1 LTHFLNHIDR
11 EDIVRYTATLMLVV
25 LAAWAP
31 AAVQGQTITRKDMS
45 LQIARAIA
53 DASIAA
59 CQKEGNNVS
68 AAVVD
73 RAGDVVLLIRHDAAN
88 PHNLEL
94 ARRKAFTSRTF
105 GITTIE
111 FRNRTAGTSE
121 FAGQRQLAD
130 VIPLGG
136 GVPIRIGNELIGA
149 LGLSGSPNQEADEKC
164 AMAGL
169 AAAAGML
176 K

>member
-1 LTHFLNHIDR
+1 VRLTSI
-11 EDIVRYTATLMLVV
+11 LMAVAFVAAAAQTSLHGQV
-25 LAAWAP
+25 L
-31 AAVQGQTITRKDMS
+31 TRRDMS
-45 LQIARAIA
+45 LQLARTIA
-53 DASIAA
+53 DAAMAA
-59 CQKEGNNVS
+59 CQKEGNNVT

-73 RAGDVVLLIRHDAAN
+73 RSGDLVLLMRHDAAN
-88 PHNLEL
+88 PHNAEL
-94 ARRKAFTSRTF
+94 ARRKAYTSRTF
-105 GITTIE
+105 GITTLE

-136 GVPIRIGNELIGA
+136 GVPIRMGNELIGA
-149 LGLSGSPNQEADEKC
+149 LGLSGSPMQEADEKC

-169 AAAAGML
+169 AAAGSAL

>member
-1 LTHFLNHIDR
+1 
-11 EDIVRYTATLMLVV
+11 VRFISTLMLFTFVGVAPAVVHGQV
-25 LAAWAP
+25 LA
-31 AAVQGQTITRKDMS
+31 RKDMS
-45 LQIARAIA
+45 LQIARTIA
-53 DASIAA
+53 DAAIAA

-73 RAGDVVLLIRHDAAN
+73 RSGDVVLILRHDAAN
-88 PHNLEL
+88 PHNAEL
-94 ARRKAFTSRTF
+94 ARRKAYTSRTF
-105 GITTIE
+105 GIPTLE

-121 FAGQRQLAD
+121 FAGQRQLFD

-136 GVPIRIGNELIGA
+136 GVPIRIGMELIGA
-149 LGLSGSPNQEADEKC
+149 LGLSGSPTQEADEKC

-169 AAAAGML
+169 AAASGIL

>member
-1 LTHFLNHIDR
+1 MRSTIA
-11 EDIVRYTATLMLVV
+11 IAV
-25 LAAWAP
+25 LASAVP
-31 AAVQGQTITRKDMS
+31 LAAQGQALAQRNMS
-45 LQIARAIA
+45 LQIARTLA
-53 DASIAA
+53 DAAMAA
-59 CQKEGNNVS
+59 CQKEGNNVT

-73 RAGDVVLLIRHDAAN
+73 RAGDLVLLLRSDAAN
-88 PHNLEL
+88 PHNAEL

-105 GITTIE
+105 GMTTLE

-121 FAGQRQLAD
+121 FAGQRQLFD

-136 GVPIRIGNELIGA
+136 GVPVRIGTELIGG
-149 LGLSGSPNQEADEKC
+149 LGLSGSPQQEADEKC
-164 AMAGL
+164 ALAGL

>member
-1 LTHFLNHIDR
+1 MRFTSIIAIALIAGAVPFT
-11 EDIVRYTATLMLVV
+11 
-25 LAAWAP
+25 
-31 AAVQGQTITRKDMS
+31 VQGQGLTRRDMS
-45 LQIARAIA
+45 LQIARTIA

-94 ARRKAFTSRTF
+94 ARRKAYTSRTF

-111 FRNRTAGTSE
+111 FRNRTAGMSE

-136 GVPIRIGNELIGA
+136 GVPIRIGNDLIGA
-149 LGLSGSPNQEADEKC
+149 IGLSGSPMQEMDEKC
-164 AMAGL
+164 AVAGL
-169 AAAAGML
+169 AAAASML

>member
-1 LTHFLNHIDR
+1 MRFIS
-11 EDIVRYTATLMLVV
+11 TLMLFAFVCV
-25 LAAWAP
+25 AP
-31 AAVQGQTITRKDMS
+31 AGVHGQVLSRRDMS
-45 LQIARAIA
+45 LQLARTIA
-53 DASIAA
+53 DAAMAA
-59 CQKEGNNVS
+59 CQKDGNNVS

-73 RAGDVVLLIRHDAAN
+73 RSGDVVLILRHDAAN
-88 PHNLEL
+88 PHNAEL
-94 ARRKAFTSRTF
+94 ARRKAYTSRTF

-121 FAGQRQLAD
+121 FAGQRQLFD

-136 GVPIRIGNELIGA
+136 GVPIRMGMELIGA
-149 LGLSGSPNQEADEKC
+149 LGLSGSPTQEADEKC

-169 AAAAGML
+169 AAAGTL

>member
-1 LTHFLNHIDR
+1 MR
-11 EDIVRYTATLMLVV
+11 EEIVRFISILMVFTLIAV
-25 LAAWAP
+25 AP
-31 AAVQGQTITRKDMS
+31 AVVHGQGHVLSRRDMS
-45 LQIARAIA
+45 LELAKTIAEAA
-53 DASIAA
+53 MAA
-59 CQKEGNNVS
+59 CLKEGNNVT

-73 RAGDVVLLIRHDAAN
+73 RSGDLVLLLRHDAAN
-88 PHNLEL
+88 PHNAEL
-94 ARRKAFTSRTF
+94 ARRKAYTSRTF
-105 GITTIE
+105 GITTLE

-136 GVPIRIGNELIGA
+136 GVPIRVGTELIGA
-149 LGLSGSPNQEADEKC
+149 LGLSGSPMQEADEKC

-169 AAAAGML
+169 AAAGQL

>member
-1 LTHFLNHIDR
+1 MRFIT
-11 EDIVRYTATLMLVV
+11 TLMLLTFVCD
-25 LAAWAP
+25 AP
-31 AAVQGQTITRKDMS
+31 AVVHAQVLSRRDMS
-45 LQIARAIA
+45 LHLARTIA
-53 DASIAA
+53 DAAMAA
-59 CQKEGNNVS
+59 CQKDGNNVS

-73 RAGDVVLLIRHDAAN
+73 RSGDVVLILRHDAAN
-88 PHNLEL
+88 PHNAEL
-94 ARRKAFTSRTF
+94 ARRKAYTSRTF

-121 FAGQRQLAD
+121 FAGQRQLFD

-136 GVPIRIGNELIGA
+136 GVPIRMGMELIGA
-149 LGLSGSPNQEADEKC
+149 LGLSGSPTQEADEKC

-169 AAAAGML
+169 AAAGTL